1 MTELQEQSLLD
12 SMRNAVVSA
21 RMEGLNVTFAMQEM
35 IDAVIHGERSL
46 SECVDQLLG
55 NKGE

>member
-1 MTELQEQSLLD
+1 MTERQEQRFLD

-21 RMEGLNVTFAMQEM
+21 RMEGLNVTSAMQEM
-35 IDAVIHGERSL
+35 IDAVIHGERTL
-46 SECVDQLLG
+46 SECMDQLLG